1 MYPFVFLVKKLE
13 EKTLL
18 SQKMV
23 KKDTSVFSQNPKDPS
38 VPPKDTSVIKR
49 TLLSH
54 IFLEFENFIY
64 CQSKRTLLFVPPN
77 DTLVF

>member
-1 MYPFVFLVKKLE
+1 
-13 EKTLL
+13 
-18 SQKMV
+18 MV
-23 KKDTSVFSQNPKDPS
+23 KKDTSLFSQNPKDTS
-38 VPPKDTSVIKR
+38 VQPKYTSVIER

-64 CQSKRTLLFVPPN
+64 CQSKRTLVFVPPN